1 MLKSF
6 FFFAF
11 VFLFFTIN
19 SAAQTSVTIT
29 PKKTVYTRKN
39 VPREKRTF
47 EVRYPIVG
55 GALKP
60 AVKTRLENTISY
72 WRNFETTLKEE
83 MSATWLETL
92 DYEVNHNG
100 NGILD
105 VTLRMDG
112 SGAYPDYSAKNLV
125 VDLKTGNRVKFADV
139 FKPEML
145 GKLATMINK
154 KLAAEKKEIFERI
167 EEDKDAT
174 KEDKDSLKEQ
184 VGGLKF
190 TAENFDEFSINA
202 KGVTFLYDA
211 GFPHVIQ
218 ALEPE
223 GRYFFSYNELK
234 PFIKTN
240 SILGQFI
247 R

>member
-1 MLKSF
+1 MLKTF
-6 FFFAF
+6 FFFALAS
-11 VFLFFTIN
+11 VFFTIN
-19 SAAQTSVTIT
+19 SVAQSSVTIT
-29 PKKTVYTRKN
+29 PKKIVYTRKN
-39 VPREKRTF
+39 VPKYKRTV

-60 AVKTRLENTISY
+60 TVKTKLENTINY

-83 MSATWLETL
+83 LSNTWLETL

-100 NGILD
+100 NGILGIS
-105 VTLRMDG
+105 LRMDG
-112 SGAYPDYSAKNLV
+112 SGAYPDYSAKNIV
-125 VDLKTGNRVKFADV
+125 INLKTGEKVKFADV
-139 FKPEML
+139 FKSEML
-145 GKLATMINK
+145 GKLAAMIDK

-167 EEDKDAT
+167 EEEKDAT

-184 VGGLKF
+184 VSALKF
-190 TAENFDEFSINA
+190 TAENFDEFSVNA
-202 KGVTFLYDA
+202 KGVTFHYDA

-247 R
+247 K

>member
-1 MLKSF
+1 MHKTF
-6 FFFAF
+6 FLFVFA
-11 VFLFFTIN
+11 FLFFTIN
-19 SAAQTSVTIT
+19 PAAQTSVTIT

-83 MSATWLETL
+83 TSATWLETL

-105 VTLRMDG
+105 ITLRMDG
-112 SGAYPDYSAKNLV
+112 TGAYPDYSAKNLV